1 MSTRADPGKDPTTP
15 NEDERLRKPDKL
27 LKRREYLRV
36 QRGGSKVHLRDLLVL
51 VRAGRKRFGVT
62 VTKKVGNAVQRNRIK
77 RLVREVWRR
86 EKPRLPDGLEM
97 VFVARKSATMMT
109 YEQLRRQFEE
119 LIHKL
124 SHRDPGASGDR

>member
-1 MSTRADPGKDPTTP
+1 M
-15 NEDERLRKPDKL
+15 RKTDRL

-62 VTKKVGNAVQRNRIK
+62 VTKKVGSAVQRNRIK

-86 EKPRLPDGLEM
+86 EKLSLPDGLEM
-97 VFVARKSATMMT
+97 VFVARKSAARMT

-119 LIHKL
+119 LKSKL
-124 SHRDPGASGDR
+124 SRRDSGASGGR